1 MTEENWRFMNLNRI
15 IFLLI
20 IIFLVTKGLFAQGC
34 KVKVNI
40 YTDLPSS
47 KIYLDTILIGKG
59 NAEIDL
65 DKGVYHLTVM
75 EESDRWNAKSFI
87 DTLKI
92 IECRDTTIKFYF
104 KSEVYLQTDPSDV
117 YVYNYKELI
126 GHTPMFISESTD
138 SMLLKKPGYQERTIT
153 AFDLNKD
160 EIIKMNFTGKV
171 KAESFLQRNSF
182 KILVAGIVALGS
194 VSAYYKIKADNN
206 FDKFQSTGEQKFLD
220 LTHKFDLIS
229 GITFGALQINF
240 GILIYN
246 FLFD

>member
-1 MTEENWRFMNLNRI
+1 
-15 IFLLI
+15 
-20 IIFLVTKGLFAQGC
+20 
-34 KVKVNI
+34 
-40 YTDLPSS
+40 
-47 KIYLDTILIGKG
+47 
-59 NAEIDL
+59 
-65 DKGVYHLTVM
+65 
-75 EESDRWNAKSFI
+75 
-87 DTLKI
+87 
-92 IECRDTTIKFYF
+92 
-104 KSEVYLQTDPSDV
+104 
-117 YVYNYKELI
+117 
-126 GHTPMFISESTD
+126 MFISESTD
-138 SMLLKKPGYQERTIT
+138 SILLKKPGYQERTIT

-171 KAESFLQRNSF
+171 KGESFLQRNSF

-194 VSAYYKIKADNN
+194 VTAYYKIKADNN